1 MPELILDAFESNVSM
16 LSAATLATALIPEL
30 SSDATAVIIVSLD
43 DMRTV
48 FTFKTNSDSD
58 LKYYVNTDNWPTLN
72 AANAMMDHVS
82 SSNPIAVVSS
92 ANKMMVAHDFV
103 RYLAF
108 KLFGTAQGVD
118 LFNNE
123 TELLQNLRL
132 ICGENTTDYTM
143 GAILSR
149 LNAVSITGNHA
160 NIVSDPSG
168 NYMTNDDSSNQNICR
183 ILFEQ
188 LIGIAPDR
196 FANLVDSPDAQP
208 IPFQVDDTI
217 SFKLTINAST
227 GQETLT
233 GVSSILPRS
242 YKIKLIMKSSEQV
255 SNTVVD
261 SSEE

>member
-16 LSAATLATALIPEL
+16 LSAATLGTALIPEL

-123 TELLQNLRL
+123 TELLQNSK
-132 ICGENTTDYTM
+132 
-143 GAILSR
+143 SR
-149 LNAVSITGNHA
+149 LF
-160 NIVSDPSG
+160 
-168 NYMTNDDSSNQNICR
+168 C
-183 ILFEQ
+183 
-188 LIGIAPDR
+188 
-196 FANLVDSPDAQP
+196 
-208 IPFQVDDTI
+208 
-217 SFKLTINAST
+217 SFKN
-227 GQETLT
+227 
-233 GVSSILPRS
+233 
-242 YKIKLIMKSSEQV
+242 
-255 SNTVVD
+255 
-261 SSEE
+261 